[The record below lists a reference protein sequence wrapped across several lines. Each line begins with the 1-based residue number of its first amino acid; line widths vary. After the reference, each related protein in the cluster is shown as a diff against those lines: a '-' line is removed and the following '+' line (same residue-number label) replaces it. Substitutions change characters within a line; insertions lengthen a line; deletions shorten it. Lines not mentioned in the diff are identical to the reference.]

1 MVLNILILIAGLAVL
16 IKGADLL
23 VDGASSIAK
32 KMHVPYIVIGLL
44 VVAFGTSLPEL
55 IINIVAS
62 IQGSTALAVGNI
74 IGSNL
79 SNILLILGLAAI
91 IYPLKLKT
99 GTTWKEIPLSLLAVV
114 ILFLMLNDALI
125 DSMPFSLLGRVDGL
139 ILLSFF
145 IIFIYYTY
153 GVSKIKENQEQDSIK
168 TYKAWIAWGMV
179 ALGIVGLTLGG
190 KLTVDSAVAIATMA
204 GLSEAMIGLTI
215 VAIGTSLPELLT
227 SVVAA
232 YKRQPDIAVGNIIGS
247 NIFNIFW
254 ILGISSVINPIEYS
268 SKFNFD
274 VILVM
279 VATLLLF
286 IFMFIGERR
295 TLQRW
300 QGIGFVVIYVAYIVF
315 TIWRG

>member
-1 MVLNILILIAGLAVL
+1 MVLNILILIAGLAIL

-32 KMHVPYIVIGLL
+32 KMNVPYIVIGLL

-55 IINIVAS
+55 IINVVAS
-62 IQGSTALAVGNI
+62 LQGSTALAIGNV

-79 SNILLILGLAAI
+79 SNILLVLGVAAI
-91 IYPLKLKT
+91 IYPLKIKA

-114 ILFLMLNDALI
+114 VLFFMLNDALI
-125 DSMPFSLLGRVDGL
+125 DSMPFSLLGRIDGL

-145 IIFIYYTY
+145 LIFIYYTY
-153 GVSKIKENQEQDSIK
+153 GISKVKDHSKKDNIK
-168 TYKAWIAWGMV
+168 TYKTWIAWVMVLIGM
-179 ALGIVGLTLGG
+179 VGLTLGG
-190 KLTVDSAVAIATMA
+190 KLTVDSAVAIAEIA

-254 ILGISSVINPIEYS
+254 ILGISSVIAPIDYS
-268 SKFNFD
+268 IKLNLD

-279 VATLLLF
+279 IATLLLF

-300 QGIGFVVIYVAYIVF
+300 QGIGFVIVYIAYIAF
-315 TIWRG
+315 TVYRG